1 MKSKIRWFA
10 QSVSGL
16 LLTGAGLCMSIDAG
30 FERFSGENWF
40 WYGTA
45 GLVVF
50 QGGLCL
56 LIDAIR
62 FRLK

>member
-1 MKSKIRWFA
+1 MESKIRWFV

-30 FERFSGENWF
+30 FERFSGGDWF

-56 LIDAIR
+56 LIDALR
-62 FRLK
+62 YRLK